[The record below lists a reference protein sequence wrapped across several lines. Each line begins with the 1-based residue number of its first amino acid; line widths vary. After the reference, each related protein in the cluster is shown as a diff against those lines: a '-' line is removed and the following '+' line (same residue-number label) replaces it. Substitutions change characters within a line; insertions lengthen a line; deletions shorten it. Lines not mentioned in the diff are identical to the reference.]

1 MFDCITYEGPRGMR
15 ASVIHRV
22 ENKCIDWKTDY
33 LSYFN
38 VWTACEWP
46 NYVCKIKSHCFNY
59 SGSNIN

>member
-1 MFDCITYEGPRGMR
+1 MFDCVTSEGPRGMR
-15 ASVIHRV
+15 ASVVHRV

-46 NYVCKIKSHCFNY
+46 NYACKIK
-59 SGSNIN
+59 